1 MVVAAAAA
9 PSASSPF
16 FATAANFAQGPAVG
30 SSRVAWWAAREA
42 PAAWTSAGLPMTGW
56 RGILVYLVLCF
67 GFFFFE
73 RLKRGGGH
81 GGKKVEGEMAT
92 NERKKRKP
100 RFLKKRKPGVT
111 NKFLTLLPPPTTP
124 LRFPSPR
131 SLAPPTFHK

>member
-1 MVVAAAAA
+1 VGGEGG
-9 PSASSPF
+9 SGGLDLG
-16 FATAANFAQGPAVG
+16 GPADDGVE
-30 SSRVAWWAAREA
+30 RHF
-42 PAAWTSAGLPMTGW
+42 GL
-56 RGILVYLVLCF
+56 F
-67 GFFFFE
+67 GFMFWVLFFE
-73 RLKRGGGH
+73 RLKRGGGN

>member
-67 GFFFFE
+67 GFFFRASQEGRGE
-73 RLKRGGGH
+73 RGKESGGRNGD
-81 GGKKVEGEMAT
+81 K
-92 NERKKRKP
+92 
-100 RFLKKRKPGVT
+100 
-111 NKFLTLLPPPTTP
+111 
-124 LRFPSPR
+124 
-131 SLAPPTFHK
+131 

>member
-67 GFFFFE
+67 GFFFSSVS
-73 RLKRGGGH
+73 RGEGGT
-81 GGKKVEGEMAT
+81 G
-92 NERKKRKP
+92 ERKWREKWRQM
-100 RFLKKRKPGVT
+100 RE
-111 NKFLTLLPPPTTP
+111 NKGSRGF
-124 LRFPSPR
+124 
-131 SLAPPTFHK
+131 